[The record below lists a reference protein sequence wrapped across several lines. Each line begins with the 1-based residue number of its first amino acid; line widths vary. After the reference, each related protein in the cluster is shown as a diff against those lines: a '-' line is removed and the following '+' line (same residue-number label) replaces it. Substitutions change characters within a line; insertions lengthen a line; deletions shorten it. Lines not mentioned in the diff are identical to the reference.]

1 MDETLAATGSNGH
14 GRYGG
19 TILAID
25 DDPALVRMLSLALR
39 NCGFRVSSACNGA
52 DAIGQI
58 ATKVPDLIIL
68 DLAMPIMDGRTFY
81 RALRTEGHETPVL
94 VLSAYGARRAQVEL
108 GADAYLGKPF
118 HPDDLVDLV
127 RRLLHAD

>member
-1 MDETLAATGSNGH
+1 MEQTLTADGNGH
-14 GRYGG
+14 RPYDR

-39 NCGFRVSSACNGA
+39 NSGFRVSSACNGA
-52 DAIGQI
+52 EAIGQI
-58 ATKVPDLIIL
+58 AATAPDLIIL
-68 DLAMPIMDGRTFY
+68 DLAMPVMDGRAFY
-81 RALRTEGHETPVL
+81 RALRNGGHETPVL
-94 VLSAYGARRAQVEL
+94 VLSAYEARRAQIEL

-127 RRLLHAD
+127 RGLLHAD

>member
-1 MDETLAATGSNGH
+1 MEQTVTVSGNGH
-14 GRYGG
+14 RAYGG

-39 NCGFRVSSACNGA
+39 NSGFRVSSACNGA

-58 ATKVPDLIIL
+58 AAAAPDLIIL
-68 DLAMPIMDGRTFY
+68 DLAMPVMDGRTFY
-81 RALRTEGHETPVL
+81 RALRKNGHETPVL
-94 VLSAYGARRAQVEL
+94 VLSAYEARRAQIEL

>member
-1 MDETLAATGSNGH
+1 MEQTVAAVGSNGH
-14 GRYGG
+14 RQYGG
-19 TILAID
+19 TILAVD

-39 NCGFRVSSACNGA
+39 HCGFRVSSACNGA

-58 ATKVPDLIIL
+58 AATPPDLIIL
-68 DLAMPIMDGRTFY
+68 DLAMPVMDGRTFY
-81 RALRTEGHETPVL
+81 RALRNEGHETPVL
-94 VLSAYGARRAQVEL
+94 VLSAYEARRAQIEL

>member
-1 MDETLAATGSNGH
+1 MDQTIAAGSNGH
-14 GRYGG
+14 QPRGG

-39 NCGFRVSSACNGA
+39 NCGFRVASASNGA

-58 ATKVPDLIIL
+58 AAAAPDLIIL
-68 DLAMPIMDGRTFY
+68 DLAMPVMDGRAFY
-81 RALRTEGHETPVL
+81 RALRGEGHATPVL
-94 VLSAYGARRAQVEL
+94 VLSAHEARQAQIEL

-127 RRLLHAD
+127 QRLLHAD